1 MNLRWDGGDRRG
13 VAGVVGGRSGNGI
26 NTVLMYKILK
36 GGGEGKKEEE
46 EEERRCSHH
55 ECPYWSCQ
63 S

>member
-46 EEERRCSHH
+46 EEERKERKK
-55 ECPYWSCQ
+55 EVEEEKGDK
-63 S
+63 